1 MKGERLASD
10 LSDIC
15 VPREIH
21 ISRLQ
26 ASLGCALLVVL
37 AFLLHASV
45 LTLTPLVLHFRT
57 LFMKLEM
64 TKSIQ
69 ETPP

>member
-1 MKGERLASD
+1 MASD

-26 ASLGCALLVVL
+26 ASRCCGLLVVL
-37 AFLLHASV
+37 AFLLRVSM

-57 LFMKLEM
+57 LFLKLEL
-64 TKSIQ
+64 TNSIQ